1 MNLTPKRNSKPSAS
15 LLPMVTLLASL
26 LLCLISMT
34 GCGKHYIIKPGS
46 DTVTI
51 TKEELDRLY
60 SDNEAC
66 LKALEGR

>member
-1 MNLTPKRNSKPSAS
+1 MPTPKRNFKPSAS
-15 LLPMVTLLASL
+15 LLPRMMLLASL
-26 LLCLISMT
+26 LLFLTSMT
-34 GCGKHYIIKPGS
+34 GCSKHYVIKPGS

-51 TKEELDRLY
+51 TKQELDRLY